1 MYIYKVF
8 CHDIDSNKNIEK
20 LLQIVILDFLFFD
33 KNQ

>member
-1 MYIYKVF
+1 MF